1 MYTEQEKKEILAKG
15 VDYFLDNDPKQL
27 ETIAQKDINL
37 FNMLNDNHYG
47 TSSVESNSSS
57 SSNIESLTK
66 EDIQAM
72 PPEEKGL
79 LYQVDPNAYLK
90 KMNQ

>member
-15 VDYFLDNDPKQL
+15 VDYFLDNDPQQL

-47 TSSVESNSSS
+47 TSNIESNSSN
-57 SSNIESLTK
+57 SNIEGMTK
-66 EDIQAM
+66 EDIEAM
-72 PPEEKGL
+72 SPEEKGL
-79 LYQVDPNAYLK
+79 LYRIDPNAYLK
-90 KMNQ
+90 IMN